1 MLLKALW
8 QGLRLLM
15 DFLAHTPSEDTSDKA
30 NERDDK
36 SWRKRMMYKGF
47 SAYLWRRLSRWV
59 DVNTIIRGDPITVP
73 GGTVL
78 IPVSKVAYGFA
89 AGGSD
94 WPSKSNAALFG
105 GGSGAGINI
114 TPIAFIV
121 VREDEVRMLHVV
133 SKPDSGDKIAN
144 MVPASGGQDRVPFP
158 FQK

>member
-1 MLLKALW
+1 MAEKNDV
-8 QGLRLLM
+8 QGLLGVSM
-15 DFLAHTPSEDTSDKA
+15 EKI
-30 NERDDK
+30 K
-36 SWRKRMMYKGF
+36 QM
-47 SAYLWRRLSRWV
+47 V
-59 DVNTIIRGDPITVP
+59 DVNTIIGDPITVP

-94 WPSKSNAALFG
+94 WPSKSNVALFG

-144 MVPASGGQDRVPFP
+144 MVPDLVDKIASLFP
-158 FQK
+158 SKNKEKTTQTKTEITPDQVTVTETETTEKK

>member
-1 MLLKALW
+1 MAEKNDV
-8 QGLRLLM
+8 QGLLGVSM
-15 DFLAHTPSEDTSDKA
+15 EKI
-30 NERDDK
+30 K
-36 SWRKRMMYKGF
+36 QM
-47 SAYLWRRLSRWV
+47 V
-59 DVNTIIRGDPITVP
+59 DVNTIVGDPITVP

-144 MVPASGGQDRVPFP
+144 MVPDLVDKIASLFP
-158 FQK
+158 SKNKEKTTQTKTEITPDQVTVTETETTEKK